1 MDGKNCILVIRSV
14 SDLRDGVSSCAHRC
28 PRHCVQNK
36 NHKAEQWSS
45 AEEEN
50 EKLVFPSQARE
61 SLPSLLP
68 ARRPCPPAGPRA
80 LGEAIAWGLST
91 PLQPPSCPTSCLP
104 FHLVPGS
111 GKHFVGVKRVNL
123 SICLHHPRHTVS
135 ENRIPV
141 SQIILFLP
149 ATFSDHRTLNVHQVP
164 VTAPLICLRKIFTV
178 IVAAITISPIHVIAS
193 YSVQRVLCFSL
204 TFTFQGWK

>member
-1 MDGKNCILVIRSV
+1 MPTGAHVTVFKRKTVKQSSGRPLMRRMKSWCF
-14 SDLRDGVSSCAHRC
+14 LRKPGRAC
-28 PRHCVQNK
+28 
-36 NHKAEQWSS
+36 
-45 AEEEN
+45 
-50 EKLVFPSQARE
+50 
-61 SLPSLLP
+61 
-68 ARRPCPPAGPRA
+68 RPCPPARPRA

-104 FHLVPGS
+104 FHPVPGS

-149 ATFSDHRTLNVHQVP
+149 ATFSDHRTLNVPQVP
-164 VTAPLICLRKIFTV
+164 VTAPLICVFLKVHYCYCRCHYYFPHTC
-178 IVAAITISPIHVIAS
+178 
-193 YSVQRVLCFSL
+193 YSILQCPEGFMVFFDLHLPRLEVKEYGVCVCACMRLCGECL
-204 TFTFQGWK
+204 

>member
-36 NHKAEQWSS
+36 NRKAEQWSS

-61 SLPSLLP
+61 SRLSLLP
-68 ARRPCPPAGPRA
+68 ARPRA
-80 LGEAIAWGLST
+80 LGEAIAWGLNT

-104 FHLVPGS
+104 FHPVPSS

-164 VTAPLICLRKIFTV
+164 VTAPLICVFLKVHYCYCRCHYYFPHTC
-178 IVAAITISPIHVIAS
+178 
-193 YSVQRVLCFSL
+193 YSILQCPEGFMVF
-204 TFTFQGWK
+204 F